1 MYITSD
7 RYWPILAALAIIPD
21 GSFGAT
27 AEVPVCELNGSYR
40 ESRPSESNWKRL

>member
-21 GSFGAT
+21 GSFGAV
-27 AEVPVCELNGSYR
+27 AAVKMDLDNARLVPFIARDASF
-40 ESRPSESNWKRL
+40 K